1 MAYLFIWYIKMTESV
16 KSVNVLV
23 KLYFKGNDVSHESI
37 DEALANM
44 EYSFSYNDDYLRI
57 VDTEIL
63 DTFVSDPS

>member
-16 KSVNVLV
+16 KSVNILV
-23 KLYFKGNDVSHESI
+23 KLYFKGNDVSRESI

-44 EYSFSYNDDYLRI
+44 EYSFTYDDYYLKI
-57 VDTEIL
+57 IDTEIL

>member
-1 MAYLFIWYIKMTESV
+1 MTESV
-16 KSVNVLV
+16 KSVNILV

-44 EYSFSYNDDYLRI
+44 EYNFIYDDFYLKI
-57 VDTEIL
+57 IDTEII